1 MDNLE
6 VILEEI
12 LCKAYT
18 RVIYYEEK
26 ILKAL
31 NGLTLKEFHTI
42 DVIYSTMKNRSN
54 TSSNIAKI
62 LGITLGTLTTNI
74 DRLCQKGY
82 VVRAKDEKDKR
93 ITIISL
99 TQEGVNL
106 KKKHEMSHK
115 KIVRNAI
122 EKLSSTEK
130 VALINAINKIEV

>member
-6 VILEEI
+6 LILEEI

-31 NGLTLKEFHTI
+31 NGLTLKEFHTL
-42 DVIYSTMKNRSN
+42 DVIYSTMKNKSN
-54 TSSNIAKI
+54 TSTNIAKI
-62 LGITLGTLTTNI
+62 LGITLGTLTTNM

-82 VVRAKDEKDKR
+82 VVRDKSEKDKR
-93 ITIISL
+93 ITIINL
-99 TQEGVNL
+99 TEEGLTL

-115 KIVRNAI
+115 KIVRSAI
-122 EKLSSTEK
+122 DKLSSSEK